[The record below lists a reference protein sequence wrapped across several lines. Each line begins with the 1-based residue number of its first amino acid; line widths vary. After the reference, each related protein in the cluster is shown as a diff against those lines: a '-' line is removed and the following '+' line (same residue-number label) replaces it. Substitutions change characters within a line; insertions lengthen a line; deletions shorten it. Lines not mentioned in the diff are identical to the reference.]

1 MASDFTLARLNM
13 VESQIRTADV
23 TDLPL
28 QDVLRDAPRESVTPA
43 DKAHLAYADAEVE
56 YAPGRWLLRPRD
68 IGKLLQALKPR
79 EGEKAL
85 AIAAPY
91 AALVLERMGLIVD
104 RIDGEDLKTV
114 ANGGYDLIICEGAVD
129 RAPRSWIA
137 ALAPNGRLGVV
148 ERTGPVGRAV
158 VYLGGEGDAGRRTV
172 FDSTPPLLAGFEPQP
187 GFAF

>member
-1 MASDFTLARLNM
+1 MASDFTFPRLNM

-28 QDVLRDAPRESVTPA
+28 QDALRVVPRETLVAA

-68 IGKLLQALKPR
+68 LGKLMQALKPAA
-79 EGEKAL
+79 GEKAL

-91 AALVLERMGLIVD
+91 AALVLEAMGLSVD
-104 RIDGEDLKTV
+104 RLDGDDLKTV

-129 RAPRSWIA
+129 RAPQTGIA

-158 VYLGGEGDAGRRTV
+158 VYVRGEDAAGRRTV
-172 FDSTPPLLAGFEPQP
+172 FDSTPPVMSGFEIQP

>member
-28 QDVLRDAPRESVTPA
+28 QDALRVVLRETVTPA

-68 IGKLLQALKPR
+68 VGKLLQALRPVA
-79 EGEKAL
+79 GEKAL

-91 AALVLERMGLIVD
+91 AALVLEAMGLHVD
-104 RIDGEDLKTV
+104 RLDGDDLKKV
-114 ANGGYDLIICEGAVD
+114 PNGGFDLIVCEGAVD
-129 RAPRSWIA
+129 RAPQAWLD

-148 ERTGPVGRAV
+148 ERAGPVGRAV
-158 VYLGGEGDAGRRTV
+158 IYVRGDDGAGRRTD
-172 FDSTPPLLAGFEPQP
+172 FDSSPPIMAGFEALAGF
-187 GFAF
+187 AF

>member
-28 QDVLRDAPRESVTPA
+28 QDALRVAPRETVVPSG
-43 DKAHLAYADAEVE
+43 KAHLAYADTEVE
-56 YAPGRWLLRPRD
+56 YAPGRWLLSPRD
-68 IGKLLQALKPR
+68 AGKLLQALKPR

-91 AALVLERMGLIVD
+91 AALVLETMGLTVD
-104 RIDGEDLKTV
+104 RLDADDLNFV
-114 ANGGYDLIICEGAVD
+114 ANGGYDLVVCEGAVD
-129 RAPRSWIA
+129 RAPASWIA
-137 ALAPNGRLGVV
+137 ALTPGGRLGVI
-148 ERTGPVGRAV
+148 ERNGPVGQAV
-158 VYLGGEGDAGRRTV
+158 VYLRSEGGPGRRNV
-172 FDSTPPLLAGFEPQP
+172 FDAAPPLMAGFEPQP